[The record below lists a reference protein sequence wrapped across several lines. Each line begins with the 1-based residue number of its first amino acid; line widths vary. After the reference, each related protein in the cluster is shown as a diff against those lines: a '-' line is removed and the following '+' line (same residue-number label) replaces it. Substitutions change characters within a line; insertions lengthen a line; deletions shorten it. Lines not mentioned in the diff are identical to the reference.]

1 MSLFLAARKDT
12 QVGVDFRP
20 AGVAVVQVQT
30 SRKAPGKILRNE
42 FLPSRGLEAQQQALQ
57 SWVNQHHLQKIPCI
71 CLMGHDDCDV
81 NQIEKPNVDDSEL
94 LQALIWK
101 IKDLVSYSVEEAVVD
116 IYPMPV
122 SSKNNTQ
129 QVSVVSAQE
138 STVASYVEGIKS
150 TGLTLKAIDIHGL
163 VRKNLNSV
171 RLSAEKTQAI
181 LSIDENSGEL
191 SIFHDTDLY
200 VSRGFKIGMT
210 QLQQASSDDQSIYD
224 SLLLEIQRSTDYYE
238 SYFGLGSVG
247 LMEIFPQTSVTK
259 KMALYLQNLTSFD
272 IDFVATEAVGE
283 EASELE
289 APCFHAYCAALRG
302 VPS

>member
-1 MSLFLAARKDT
+1 MSLFFATRKET
-12 QVGVDFRP
+12 QVGVDFRS
-20 AGVAVVQVQT
+20 AGVAVVQVKT
-30 SRKAPGKILRNE
+30 SKNVAGEILRNE
-42 FLPSRGLEAQQQALQ
+42 FLPSRGQEEQQLALQ
-57 SWVNQHHLQKIPCI
+57 SWVSQHNLQKSPCI
-71 CLMGHDDCDV
+71 CLMGSDDCDV

-101 IKDLVSYSVEEAVVD
+101 IKDLVSYNVEEAVVD

-138 STVASYVEGIKS
+138 STVAAYVESINS
-150 TGLTLKAIDIHGL
+150 TGLSLKAIDIHGL
-163 VRKNLNSV
+163 VRQNLSSV
-171 RLSAEKTQAI
+171 QQSNGKTQAI
-181 LSIDENSGEL
+181 LSIDENTGEL

-200 VSRGFKIGMT
+200 VSRGFKIGTT
-210 QLQQASSDDQSIYD
+210 QLQQVTSEDQSIYD
-224 SLLLEIQRSTDYYE
+224 SLLLEIQRSMDYFE

-247 LMEIFPQTSVTK
+247 LMEIFPQTPVTN

-272 IDFVATEAVGE
+272 IDFVATVLDGDETSV
-283 EASELE
+283 LE

-302 VPS
+302 LAA

>member
-1 MSLFLAARKDT
+1 MSLFFATRKET
-12 QVGVDFRP
+12 QVGVDFRS
-20 AGVAVVQVQT
+20 AGVAVVQVKT
-30 SRKAPGKILRNE
+30 SKNAAGEILRNE
-42 FLPSRGLEAQQQALQ
+42 FLPSRGQEEQQLALQ
-57 SWVNQHHLQKIPCI
+57 SWVSQHNLQKSPCI
-71 CLMGHDDCDV
+71 CLMGSDDCDV

-101 IKDLVSYSVEEAVVD
+101 IKDLVSYNVEEAVVD

-138 STVASYVEGIKS
+138 STVAAYVESINS
-150 TGLTLKAIDIHGL
+150 TGLSLTAIDIHGL
-163 VRKNLNSV
+163 VRQNLSSV
-171 RLSAEKTQAI
+171 QQSNGKTQAI
-181 LSIDENSGEL
+181 LSIDENTGEL

-200 VSRGFKIGMT
+200 VSRGFKIGTT
-210 QLQQASSDDQSIYD
+210 QLQQVTSEDQSIYD
-224 SLLLEIQRSTDYYE
+224 SLLLEIQRSMDYFE

-247 LMEIFPQTSVTK
+247 LMEIFPQTPVTN

-272 IDFVATEAVGE
+272 IDFVATVLDGDETSV
-283 EASELE
+283 LE

-302 VPS
+302 LAA